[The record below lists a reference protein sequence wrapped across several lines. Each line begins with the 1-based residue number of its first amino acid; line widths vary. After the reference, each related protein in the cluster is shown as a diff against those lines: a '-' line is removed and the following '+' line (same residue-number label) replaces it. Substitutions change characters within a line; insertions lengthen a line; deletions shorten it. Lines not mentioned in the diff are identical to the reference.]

1 MKAKEFKKTFI
12 GIKTYAYDVLFH
24 EKSDHSVIIKI
35 SNPVL
40 QYSADVDAYTDFH
53 YAFSN
58 IIKILGADYTIQKLD
73 ILALKKYTGKKSEDY
88 LSQKFS
94 EAFTGREYRDIT
106 TFLTITRNAKR
117 SKFFTYDAKDFKT
130 FERNITKVID
140 VLQNRNFQPVA
151 LKEKEIVSLLNRF
164 VAFNFSDEVYSFNN
178 FTASDESLK
187 IGNRIIKSI
196 SLVDIDEINFP
207 ATIKPHT
214 DLNLGFSLPV
224 DLMHFLH
231 TIPGTDCI
239 AYNQTIQIP
248 DQRLELAKLAAKK
261 KKHTS
266 MPDPANDLAVED
278 IDRVMSDIAKD
289 NQLLVFGH
297 YNIIISANDQVIDRA
312 TNYIESSLFSFGII
326 PSKQATNQLELFRS
340 AIPGNQ
346 EELKHYDKFQTTTD
360 AAICLMFKESLLKDE
375 ESDFQIFFSDR
386 QGIPVAIDTSDL
398 PIQTQRINNRNKFVL
413 GPSGAGKSFFMNHM
427 IRQYALQN
435 TDIIL
440 VDTGH
445 SYSGLCQYYNG
456 RYITYSEEK
465 PITMNPFRIAKEEF
479 NEEKR
484 EFLKSLIS
492 LLWKGSDGSINQ
504 IEDSVLSSV
513 VSAYYEDFYT
523 NNREA
528 KYLNFQS
535 FYDFSIDKIAE
546 ITEKEAIDF
555 DVKSYR
561 FILKKFCL
569 AGEYGAILNNEM
581 DSSLFDDR
589 FIVFEIDAI
598 KEHKILFPLTTI
610 IIMDVFL
617 QKMRHKKNHKAL
629 IIEEA
634 WKAIASPLMAGY
646 ILYVYKTV
654 RKFWGEAVV
663 VTQELDDIIGNAVV
677 KNSIINNSDTICLLD
692 QTKFKDNFGEIANL
706 LSLNEVE
713 QKKIFTI
720 NNLDNREGRGRFK
733 EVYIKRGAKGEV
745 YGVEVSL
752 HEYLTFTTERKEK
765 DAIQVYLQKYQTYK
779 EALDTFVQ
787 DFLKS
792 GLKLNEF
799 TNIINRGKNH
809 EKVSMLT

>member
-1 MKAKEFKKTFI
+1 MKAKEFSRPFI
-12 GIKTYAYDVLFH
+12 GIQTYAYDVLFH
-24 EKSDHSVIIKI
+24 EKSDHSVILKI
-35 SNPVL
+35 TNPVL
-40 QYSADVDAYTDFH
+40 QYSADADAYTDFH
-53 YAFSN
+53 YVFSN
-58 IIKILGADYTIQKLD
+58 IIKILGSGYTIQKLD
-73 ILALKKYTGKKSEDY
+73 ILALKKFKGQESEDY
-88 LSQKFS
+88 LSQKYN

-106 TFLTITRNAKR
+106 TYLTITRNAKR

-130 FERNITKVID
+130 FERNIAKVID
-140 VLQNRNFQPVA
+140 VLQSRGVQPQP
-151 LKEKEIVSLLNRF
+151 LKEKEIISLLNRF

-178 FTASDESLK
+178 FSASDESIR
-187 IGNRIIKSI
+187 IGNRTIKSI
-196 SLVDIDEINFP
+196 SLIDIDEINFP

-214 DLNLGFSLPV
+214 DLNLGYNLPV

-231 TIPGTDCI
+231 SIPGTDCI

-248 DQRLELAKLAAKK
+248 DQRIELARLNAKK

-266 MPDPANDLAVED
+266 MPDPANDLAVAD
-278 IDRVMSDIAKD
+278 IDRVMADIAKD

-297 YNIIISANDQVIDRA
+297 YNIILSANDQVIDRA
-312 TNYIESSLFSFGII
+312 TNYIESSLFNFGII
-326 PSKQATNQLELFRS
+326 PSRNATNQMELFRS

-360 AAICLMFKESLLKDE
+360 AAICLMFKESLLKNE
-375 ESDFQIFFSDR
+375 QSDFQIFFSDR
-386 QGIPVAIDTSDL
+386 QGIPVAIDTSDM
-398 PIQTQRINNRNKFVL
+398 PIHTQRINNRNKFVL

-427 IRQYALQN
+427 IRQYALQD
-435 TDIIL
+435 TDIIM

-465 PITMNPFRIAKEEF
+465 PITMNPFRISREEF

-484 EFLKSLIS
+484 EFLKSLVS
-492 LLWKGSDGSINQ
+492 LLWKGADGSINQ
-504 IEDSVLSSV
+504 TEDSVLSSV
-513 VSAYYEDFYT
+513 ISAYYEDFY
-523 NNREA
+523 NQKRAA
-528 KYLNFQS
+528 KYLSFQS
-535 FYDFSIDKIAE
+535 FYDFSINKIQE
-546 ITEKEAIDF
+546 INESESIDF
-555 DVKSYR
+555 DIKSYR

-569 AGEYGAILNNEM
+569 QGEYGAILNNEM
-581 DSSLFDDR
+581 DSSLFDDK

-598 KEHKILFPLTTI
+598 KEHKILFPITTI

-617 QKMRHKKNHKAL
+617 QKMRHKKNRKAL

-692 QTKFKDNFGEIANL
+692 QTKFKDNFRDIANL
-706 LSLNEVE
+706 LSLNQVE
-713 QKKIFTI
+713 QNKIFTI
-720 NNLDNREGRGRFK
+720 NKLDNREGRERFK

-765 DAIQVYLQKYQTYK
+765 EALQVYLQKFASYQHG
-779 EALDTFVQ
+779 LDAFVE
-787 DFLKS
+787 DFKKS

-799 TNIINRGKNH
+799 TNYINRTTH
-809 EKVSMLT
+809 EKAPLPA

>member
-1 MKAKEFKKTFI
+1 MKAKEFTRPFI

-24 EKSDHSVIIKI
+24 EKSDHSVILKI
-35 SNPVL
+35 TNPVL
-40 QYSADVDAYTDFH
+40 QYSADVDAYSDFH
-53 YAFSN
+53 YVFGN
-58 IIKILGADYTIQKLD
+58 IIKILGSGYTLQKLD
-73 ILALKKYTGKKSEDY
+73 ILALKKFKAKDSDDY
-88 LSQKFS
+88 LSEKYN

-106 TFLTITRNAKR
+106 TYLTITRNVKR
-117 SKFFTYDAKDFKT
+117 STFFTYDAKDFKN
-130 FERNITKVID
+130 FERNITRVID
-140 VLQNRNFQPVA
+140 LLESKNFHPVA
-151 LKEKEIVSLLNRF
+151 LKEKEIVNLLNRF

-178 FTASDESLK
+178 FSATDESIK
-187 IGNRIIKSI
+187 IGNRTVKSI
-196 SLVDIDEINFP
+196 SLVDIDEVNFP

-214 DLNLGFSLPV
+214 NLNLGFSLPV

-248 DQRLELAKLAAKK
+248 DQRIELAKLTAKR

-266 MPDPANDLAVED
+266 MPDPANDLAVQD
-278 IDRVMSDIAKD
+278 IDHVMADIAKD

-297 YNIIISANDQVIDRA
+297 YNIILSANDQVIDRA

-326 PSKQATNQLELFRS
+326 PSKQATNQLELFRA

-346 EELKHYDKFQTTTD
+346 EELKQYDKFQTTTD

-375 ESDFQIFFSDR
+375 DSEFQIFFSDR
-386 QGIPVAIDTSDL
+386 QGIPVAIDTSDM
-398 PIQTQRINNRNKFVL
+398 PIHTQRMNNRNKFIL
-413 GPSGAGKSFFMNHM
+413 GPSGSGKSFFTNHLF
-427 IRQYALQN
+427 RQYAKQN
-435 TDIIL
+435 TDVIL

-445 SYSGLCQYYNG
+445 SYSGLCQYYGG
-456 RYITYSEEK
+456 RYITYSDEK
-465 PITMNPFRIAKEEF
+465 PITMNPFRINREEF

-484 EFLKSLIS
+484 EFLKSLIG
-492 LLWKGSDGSINQ
+492 LLWKGSDGTISQ

-513 VSAYYEDFYT
+513 VSAYYEDFYAKK
-523 NNREA
+523 RET
-528 KYLNFQS
+528 KYLSFQT

-555 DVKSYR
+555 DIRSYR

-581 DSSLFDDR
+581 DSSLFDDK

-617 QKMRHKKNHKAL
+617 QKMRHKKNRKAL

-692 QTKFKDNFGEIANL
+692 QTKFKDNFSEIANL

-733 EVYIKRGAKGEV
+733 EVYIKRGATGEV

-765 DAIQVYLQKYQTYK
+765 EAINLYLQKFNTYR

-787 DFLKS
+787 DFKKS

-799 TNIINRGKNH
+799 TNQLNRNH
-809 EKVSMLT
+809 YEKISMLA

>member
-1 MKAKEFKKTFI
+1 MKAKEFSRPFI
-12 GIKTYAYDVLFH
+12 GIKTYAYAVLFH

-35 SNPVL
+35 TNPVL
-40 QYSADVDAYTDFH
+40 QYSADVAAYQDFH
-53 YAFSN
+53 HVFSN
-58 IIKILGADYTIQKLD
+58 IIKILGAGYTVQKLD
-73 ILALKKYTGKKSEDY
+73 ILALKKFRGKASADY
-88 LSQKFS
+88 LSQKYN

-106 TFLTITRNAKR
+106 TYLTITRNVKR
-117 SKFFTYDAKDFKT
+117 TTFFTYDEKDFKN
-130 FERNITKVID
+130 FERNVAKVVD
-140 VLQNRNFQPVA
+140 VLQNRNFQPVP
-151 LKEKEIVSLLNRF
+151 LKEKEIISLLNRF

-178 FTASDESLK
+178 FSASEESIK
-187 IGNRIIKSI
+187 IGNRTVKSI

-214 DLNLGFSLPV
+214 DLNLGYSLPV

-231 TIPGTDCI
+231 AIPGTNCI

-248 DQRLELAKLAAKK
+248 DQRLELAKLAAKR

-266 MPDPANDLAVED
+266 MPDPANDLAVAD
-278 IDRVMSDIAKD
+278 IDRVMTDIARD

-297 YNIIISANDQVIDRA
+297 YNIILSAPDQVIDRA
-312 TNYIESSLFSFGII
+312 TNYLESSLFSFGII
-326 PSKQATNQLELFRS
+326 PSKQATNQLELFRA

-360 AAICLMFKESLLKDE
+360 AAICLLFKESLLQDE
-375 ESDFQIFFSDR
+375 ASEFQILFSDR

-398 PIQTQRINNRNKFVL
+398 PIHTQRMNNRNKFVL
-413 GPSGAGKSFFMNHM
+413 GPSGTGKSFFMNHM
-427 IRQYALQN
+427 IRQYALQD

-445 SYSGLCQYYNG
+445 SYSGLCQYYGG

-465 PITMNPFRIAKEEF
+465 PITMNPFRIVREEF

-484 EFLKSLIS
+484 EFLKSLIG
-492 LLWKGSDGSINQ
+492 LLWKGAAGAVNQ
-504 IEDSVLSSV
+504 IEDSVISSV
-513 VSAYYEDFYT
+513 ISAYYEDFYAQQ
-523 NNREA
+523 REA
-528 KYLNFQS
+528 RYLSFQS
-535 FYDFSIDKIAE
+535 FYDFSISKIAE
-546 ITEKEAIDF
+546 ITEKETIEF
-555 DVKSYR
+555 DLKSYR

-617 QKMRHKKNHKAL
+617 QKMRHKKNRKAL

-692 QTKFKDNFGEIANL
+692 QTKFKDNFSEIANL
-706 LSLNEVE
+706 LALNEVE
-713 QKKIFTI
+713 QNKIFTI
-720 NNLDNREGRGRFK
+720 NNLDNHEGRGRFK
-733 EVYIKRGAKGEV
+733 EVYIKRGARGEV

-765 DAIQVYLQKYQTYK
+765 EAVALYLQQYPSYQ
-779 EALDTFVQ
+779 EALDRFVQ
-787 DFLKS
+787 DFRQS
-792 GLKLNEF
+792 GLKLNDF
-799 TNIINRGKNH
+799 TNLINRQYH
-809 EKVSMLT
+809 EKVFLPA

>member
-1 MKAKEFKKTFI
+1 MKAKEFSRPFI
-12 GIKTYAYDVLFH
+12 GIQTYAYDVLFH
-24 EKSDHSVIIKI
+24 EKSDHSVILKI
-35 SNPVL
+35 TNPVL
-40 QYSADVDAYTDFH
+40 QYSADADAYTDFH
-53 YAFSN
+53 YVFSN
-58 IIKILGADYTIQKLD
+58 IIKILGSGYTIQKLD
-73 ILALKKYTGKKSEDY
+73 ILALKKFKGQESEDY
-88 LSQKFS
+88 LSQKYN

-106 TFLTITRNAKR
+106 TYLTITRNAKR

-140 VLQNRNFQPVA
+140 VLQSRGLQPQP
-151 LKEKEIVSLLNRF
+151 LKEKEIISLLNRF

-178 FTASDESLK
+178 FSATDESIR
-187 IGNRIIKSI
+187 IGNRTIKSI
-196 SLVDIDEINFP
+196 SLIDIDEINFP
-207 ATIKPHT
+207 AAIKPHT
-214 DLNLGFSLPV
+214 DLNLGYNLPV

-231 TIPGTDCI
+231 SIPGTDCI

-248 DQRLELAKLAAKK
+248 DQRIELARLNAKK

-266 MPDPANDLAVED
+266 MPDPANDLAVAD
-278 IDRVMSDIAKD
+278 IDRVMADIAKD

-297 YNIIISANDQVIDRA
+297 YNIILSANDQVIDRA
-312 TNYIESSLFSFGII
+312 TNYIESSLFNFGII
-326 PSKQATNQLELFRS
+326 PSRNATNQMELFRS

-346 EELKHYDKFQTTTD
+346 EELKYYDKFQTTTD
-360 AAICLMFKESLLKDE
+360 AAICLMFKESLLKNE
-375 ESDFQIFFSDR
+375 QSDFQIFFSDR
-386 QGIPVAIDTSDL
+386 QGIPVAIDTSDM
-398 PIQTQRINNRNKFVL
+398 PIHTQRMNNRNKFVL

-427 IRQYALQN
+427 IRQYALQD
-435 TDIIL
+435 TDIIM

-445 SYSGLCQYYNG
+445 SYSGLCQYYGG

-465 PITMNPFRIAKEEF
+465 PITMNPFRIAREEF

-484 EFLKSLIS
+484 EFLKSLVS
-492 LLWKGSDGSINQ
+492 LLWKGADGSINQ
-504 IEDSVLSSV
+504 TEDSVLSSV
-513 VSAYYEDFYT
+513 ISAYYEDFY
-523 NNREA
+523 NQKRAA
-528 KYLNFQS
+528 KYLSFQS
-535 FYDFSIDKIAE
+535 FYDFSINKIQE
-546 ITEKEAIDF
+546 INESESIDF

-569 AGEYGAILNNEM
+569 QGEYGAILNNEM
-581 DSSLFDDR
+581 DSSLFDDK

-598 KEHKILFPLTTI
+598 KEHKILFPITTI

-617 QKMRHKKNHKAL
+617 QKMRHKKNRKAL

-692 QTKFKDNFGEIANL
+692 QTKFKDNFRDIANL
-706 LSLNEVE
+706 LSLNQVE
-713 QKKIFTI
+713 QNKIFTI
-720 NNLDNREGRGRFK
+720 NKLDNREGRGRFK

-765 DAIQVYLQKYQTYK
+765 EALQIYLQKFASYQHG
-779 EALDTFVQ
+779 LDAFVE
-787 DFLKS
+787 DFKKS

-799 TNIINRGKNH
+799 TNYINRTAH
-809 EKVSMLT
+809 EKAPLPA

>member
-1 MKAKEFKKTFI
+1 MKAKEFSRPFI

-24 EKSDHSVIIKI
+24 EESDHSVILKI
-35 SNPVL
+35 TNPVL
-40 QYSADVDAYTDFH
+40 QYSADVNAYSDFH
-53 YAFSN
+53 YVFGN
-58 IIKILGADYTIQKLD
+58 IIKILGAGYTLQKLD
-73 ILALKKYTGKKSEDY
+73 ILALKKFKGKDSEDY
-88 LSQKFS
+88 LSQKYN

-106 TFLTITRNAKR
+106 TYLTITRNANR
-117 SKFFTYDAKDFKT
+117 SKFFTYDAKDFKN
-130 FERNITKVID
+130 FERNITRVID
-140 VLQNRNFQPVA
+140 LLESKNFHPIA
-151 LKEKEIVSLLNRF
+151 LKEKELTNLLNRF
-164 VAFNFSDEVYSFNN
+164 VAFNFSDEVYCFDN
-178 FTASDESLK
+178 FTASDESIK
-187 IGNRIIKSI
+187 IGSRTIKSI

-207 ATIKPHT
+207 ATIKPYT
-214 DLNLGFSLPV
+214 NLNLGFSLPV

-231 TIPGTDCI
+231 TIPGTDTI

-248 DQRLELAKLAAKK
+248 DQRMELAKLQAKRK
-261 KKHTS
+261 RHTS

-297 YNIIISANDQVIDRA
+297 YNIILSASDQVIDRA

-326 PSKQATNQLELFRS
+326 PSKNATNQLELFRG

-346 EELKHYDKFQTTTD
+346 LELKHYDKFQTTTD

-398 PIQTQRINNRNKFVL
+398 PIHTQRMNNRNKFIL
-413 GPSGAGKSFFMNHM
+413 GPSGSGKSFFTNHLF
-427 IRQYALQN
+427 RQYAKQN

-445 SYSGLCQYYNG
+445 SYSGLCQYYGG

-465 PITMNPFRIAKEEF
+465 PITMNPFRINREEF

-484 EFLKSLIS
+484 EFLKSLIA
-492 LLWKGSDGSINQ
+492 LLWKGSDGTISQ

-513 VSAYYEDFYT
+513 VSAYYEDFYAK
-523 NNREA
+523 NRES

-535 FYDFSIDKIAE
+535 FYDFSISKIEDINARE
-546 ITEKEAIDF
+546 SIDF
-555 DVKSYR
+555 DIRSYR

-581 DSSLFDDR
+581 DSSLFDDK

-617 QKMRHKKNHKAL
+617 QKMRHKKNRKAL

-663 VTQELDDIIGNAVV
+663 VTQELDDIIGNPVV

-692 QTKFKDNFGEIANL
+692 QTKFKDNFSEIANL

-733 EVYIKRGAKGEV
+733 EVYIKRGATGEV

-765 DAIQVYLQKYQTYK
+765 DAIGLYLQKFQTYR

-787 DFLKS
+787 DFLNS

-799 TNIINRGKNH
+799 TNQLNRNQY
-809 EKVSMLT
+809 EKVSMLA

>member
-1 MKAKEFKKTFI
+1 MKAKEFSRPFI
-12 GIKTYAYDVLFH
+12 GIQTYAYDVLFH
-24 EKSDHSVIIKI
+24 EKSDHSVILKI
-35 SNPVL
+35 INPVL
-40 QYSADVDAYTDFH
+40 QFSADVDAYTDFH
-53 YAFSN
+53 YVFSN
-58 IIKILGADYTIQKLD
+58 IIKILGSGYTIQKLD
-73 ILALKKYTGKKSEDY
+73 VLALKKFKGKESEDY
-88 LSQKFS
+88 LSQKYT

-106 TFLTITRNAKR
+106 TYLTITRNSKR

-140 VLQNRNFQPVA
+140 VLQSRGLQPQP
-151 LKEKEIVSLLNRF
+151 LKEKEITNLLNRF

-178 FTASDESLK
+178 FSASEESIR
-187 IGNRIIKSI
+187 IGNRTIKSI
-196 SLVDIDEINFP
+196 SLIDIDEINFP

-214 DLNLGFSLPV
+214 DLNLGYNLPV

-231 TIPGTDCI
+231 SIPGTDCI

-248 DQRLELAKLAAKK
+248 DQRLELAKLSAKK
-261 KKHTS
+261 KKHSS
-266 MPDPANDLAVED
+266 MPDPANDLAVAD
-278 IDRVMSDIAKD
+278 IDRVMADIAKD

-297 YNIIISANDQVIDRA
+297 YNIILSANDQVIDRA
-312 TNYIESSLFSFGII
+312 TNYIESSLFSYGII
-326 PSKQATNQLELFRS
+326 SSKNATNQMELFRA

-375 ESDFQIFFSDR
+375 QSDFQIFFSDR

-398 PIQTQRINNRNKFVL
+398 PIHTQRMNNRNKFVL
-413 GPSGAGKSFFMNHM
+413 GPSGTGKSFFMNHM

-445 SYSGLCQYYNG
+445 SYSGLCQYYGG
-456 RYITYSEEK
+456 RYITYSEDK
-465 PITMNPFRIAKEEF
+465 PITMNPFRIAREEF

-492 LLWKGSDGSINQ
+492 LLWKGADGTISQ
-504 IEDSVLSSV
+504 TEDSVLSSV
-513 VSAYYEDFYT
+513 VSAYYDDFYHQ
-523 NNREA
+523 NRPT
-528 KYLNFQS
+528 KYLSFQS
-535 FYDFSIDKIAE
+535 FYDFSITKIQE
-546 ITEKEAIDF
+546 INASESIDF
-555 DVKSYR
+555 DIRSYR

-569 AGEYGAILNNEM
+569 QGEYGAILNNEM
-581 DSSLFDDR
+581 DSSLFDDK

-598 KEHKILFPLTTI
+598 KEHKILFPITTI

-617 QKMRHKKNHKAL
+617 QKMRHKKNRKAL

-634 WKAIASPLMAGY
+634 WKAIASPLMASY

-692 QTKFKDNFGEIANL
+692 QTKFKDNFREIANL
-706 LSLNEVE
+706 LSLNSVE

-720 NNLDNREGRGRFK
+720 NKLDNREGRGRFK
-733 EVYIKRGAKGEV
+733 EVYIKRGARGEV

-765 DAIQVYLQKYQTYK
+765 EAVQVYLQKFASYQD
-779 EALDTFVQ
+779 ALNAFVE

-799 TNIINRGKNH
+799 THYINQNSY
-809 EKVSMLT
+809 EKASLPA

>member
-1 MKAKEFKKTFI
+1 MKAKEFHRPFI

-35 SNPVL
+35 TNPVL
-40 QYSADVDAYTDFH
+40 QYSADVDAYGDFH
-53 YAFSN
+53 YVFSN
-58 IIKILGADYTIQKLD
+58 IIKILGAGYTIQKLD
-73 ILALKKYTGKKSEDY
+73 ILALKKFKGKDSEDY
-88 LSQKFS
+88 LSQKYN
-94 EAFTGREYRDIT
+94 EAFDGREYRDIT
-106 TFLTITRNAKR
+106 TYLTITRNATR
-117 SKFFTYDAKDFKT
+117 SRFFTYNEKDFKT
-130 FERNITKVID
+130 FERNIAKVVD
-140 VLQNRNFQPVA
+140 VLQTRNFQPTP

-164 VAFNFSDEVYSFNN
+164 VAFNFSDPAYSFNN
-178 FTASDESLK
+178 FSATEESIK
-187 IGNRIIKSI
+187 IGNRTVKSI

-207 ATIKPHT
+207 AVIKPHT
-214 DLNLGFSLPV
+214 DKNLGFTLPV

-248 DQRLELAKLAAKK
+248 DQRQELTKLTAKRKR
-261 KKHTS
+261 HTS
-266 MPDPANDLAVED
+266 MKSPENELAVED
-278 IDRVMSDIAKD
+278 IDRVMADIAKD

-297 YNIIISANDQVIDRA
+297 YNIIISATDQAIDRA
-312 TNYIESSLFSFGII
+312 TNYIESSLFSLGII
-326 PSKQATNQLELFRS
+326 PSKQATNQLELFRA

-375 ESDFQIFFSDR
+375 QSEFQIFFSDR

-398 PIQTQRINNRNKFVL
+398 PIVTQRMNNRNKFVL

-445 SYSGLCQYYNG
+445 SYSGLCQYYGG

-465 PITMNPFRIAKEEF
+465 PITMNPFRINREEF

-484 EFLKSLIS
+484 EFLKSLVS
-492 LLWKGSDGSINQ
+492 LLWKGADGAISQ

-513 VSAYYEDFYT
+513 VAAYYEDFYT
-523 NNREA
+523 NNKDP

-535 FYDFSIDKIAE
+535 FYDYSIKKIE
-546 ITEKEAIDF
+546 DINTKEAIDF
-555 DVKSYR
+555 DLRSYR

-569 AGEYGAILNNEM
+569 NGEYGAILNNDM
-581 DSSLFDDR
+581 DSSLFDEK

-598 KEHKILFPLTTI
+598 KEHKILFPITTI

-617 QKMRHKKNHKAL
+617 QKMRHKKNRKAL

-692 QTKFKDNFGEIANL
+692 QTKFKDNFKEIANL

-720 NNLDNREGRGRFK
+720 NNLDNREGRGKFK
-733 EVYIKRGAKGEV
+733 EVYIKRGATGEV

-765 DAIQVYLQKYQTYK
+765 DAIQVYLDHFKTYR

-799 TNIINRGKNH
+799 TNLINRKQY
-809 EKVSMLT
+809 EKVSLLA